1 MEKLSEV
8 NDESIAKPASCAYRR
23 QRMTGEAGNGLWKS
37 LFISG
42 AKMKGENS
50 DANVPWTPSVLLLPT
65 SPCGVAR

>member
-1 MEKLSEV
+1 MSRLQHRLR
-8 NDESIAKPASCAYRR
+8 AYRR
-23 QRMTGEAGNGLWKS
+23 QRMTGEAGNGRGPWKS

-65 SPCGVAR
+65 TPGGVAR